1 LSNFTTQPFEQVGDL
16 RPLSQSGS
24 YHPLFA
30 IGPLGSGGK
39 QFSLKRK
46 IRN

>member
-1 LSNFTTQPFEQVGDL
+1 LSNFTTQTVKQVGDL
-16 RPLSQSGS
+16 NPLSQSGN

-39 QFSLKRK
+39 
-46 IRN
+46 